1 MINYEKNWDM
11 STFTF
16 CLEEKLHFDIFITRW
31 SKEDKNK
38 RHPVEFYAAEIAEH
52 YNWSLNKNYDEK
64 SGNPIDKKK
73 KNNRIFLLAR
83 NFLLLKMS

>member
-1 MINYEKNWDM
+1 MRRGFFRDFLDFMDFFFYTSYDNFWSFLFLRRNNTLFDRGERGDKLREDT

-38 RHPVEFYAAEIAEH
+38 RHPVEFYA
-52 YNWSLNKNYDEK
+52 
-64 SGNPIDKKK
+64 
-73 KNNRIFLLAR
+73 
-83 NFLLLKMS
+83 

>member
-1 MINYEKNWDM
+1 M
-11 STFTF
+11 
-16 CLEEKLHFDIFITRW
+16 W

-73 KNNRIFLLAR
+73 K
-83 NFLLLKMS
+83 K